1 MSSLLENIEILPNI
15 LIKVPFVFSVGFC
28 FEDTIK
34 VACWEREEPSLEEM
48 NDMVSTWP
56 SALHSNDLI

>member
-1 MSSLLENIEILPNI
+1 MSSPSENIEILPNI
-15 LIKVPFVFSVGFC
+15 LIKVLFVFSVGFP

-34 VACWEREEPSLEEM
+34 VACCEREEPGLEEM

-56 SALHSNDLI
+56 SALHLNGLI